1 MSDSDVDP
9 NTDEAPSSSQQ
20 LSNTQKKKLEHLR
33 RVQMRKE
40 KQTGPKLSA
49 FQRAKKQYEEIQEQ
63 KKREFTEKKL
73 QRERRE
79 NEKEEAL
86 SLRKRKDQA
95 IKKRTRK
102 GQPNLNAVMGC
113 IVEKLMKQKEKNQK

>member
-33 RVQMRKE
+33 RAQMRKE
-40 KQTGPKLSA
+40 RQNGPKLSA

-79 NEKEEAL
+79 KEKEEAL

-95 IKKRTRK
+95 IKKRTKK

-113 IVEKLMKQKEKNQK
+113 IVDKLMKQKEKNQK

>member
-9 NTDEAPSSSQQ
+9 KTDEAPSSSQQ

-40 KQTGPKLSA
+40 KQSGPKLSA
-49 FQRAKKQYEEIQEQ
+49 FQRAKKQYEQIQEQ
-63 KKREFTEKKL
+63 RKQEFSEKRL
-73 QRERRE
+73 QREKRE
-79 NEKEEAL
+79 NDKQEAL
-86 SLRKRKDQA
+86 SLKKKKDQA
-95 IKKRTRK
+95 IKKRTKK